1 MKKIKAFLLAV
12 IIATSCFAGT
22 IATSAVTTADDTAF
36 IYVTDVDSEASTD
49 YPIPETPSAPAL
61 TAKVGDI
68 IEVTVNAKA
77 NKSKKKFAGLWLTTY
92 FSQSKAGDHD
102 EKLKDKSLAFT
113 GEYYDGGLLAIP
125 AMEKGVSIITNPNPF
140 ATSSDNNFD
149 NNFYIY
155 TASCAYEII
164 DYSNTKTM
172 YKFTLEVK
180 KPGKTFINTTKHEVI
195 VIDEN
200 HKVAVRQDLL
210 DVQTSVAVVGHIDK
224 PILTGD
230 INSDG
235 IVDVNDVTA
244 GQQYLADS
252 ITLTES
258 QINAADMD
266 GNGTINVKDITAI
279 QVFISKNG

>member
-36 IYVTDVDSEASTD
+36 IYVTDVDSENSTD

-77 NKSKKKFAGLWLTTY
+77 NKSKKKFSGLWLTTY
-92 FSQSKAGDHD
+92 FSQSKAGDH

-125 AMEKGVSIITNPNPF
+125 AMEDGVSVITNPEPF
-140 ATSSDNNFD
+140 ETSSDNS
-149 NNFYIY
+149 FYVY
-155 TASCAYEII
+155 TASCAYDII

-180 KPGKTFINTTKHEVI
+180 KTGKTFINTTKHEAI
-195 VIDEN
+195 ITNEN
-200 HKVAVRQDLL
+200 DKVVVRQDLL
-210 DVQTSVAVVGHIDK
+210 DIQTSVAVVGHIDK

-235 IVDVNDVTA
+235 TVDVNDVTA

-266 GNGTINVKDITAI
+266 GNGTINVIDITAI
-279 QVFISKNG
+279 QVFISENG

>member
-36 IYVTDVDSEASTD
+36 IYVTDVDSENSTD

-77 NKSKKKFAGLWLTTY
+77 NKSKKTFSGLWLTTY
-92 FSQSKAGDHD
+92 FSQSKAGDH

-125 AMEKGVSIITNPNPF
+125 AMEDGVSVITNPEPF
-140 ATSSDNNFD
+140 ETSSDNS
-149 NNFYIY
+149 FYVY
-155 TASCAYEII
+155 TASCAYDII

-180 KPGKTFINTTKHEVI
+180 KPGKTFINTTKHEAI
-195 VIDEN
+195 ITNEN
-200 HKVAVRQDLL
+200 DKFVVRQDLL
-210 DVQTSVAVVGHIDK
+210 DIQTSVAVVGHIDK

-235 IVDVNDVTA
+235 TVDVNDVTA

-266 GNGTINVKDITAI
+266 GNGTINVNDITAI
-279 QVFISKNG
+279 QVFISENG